1 MTDLFYFRL
10 LTSFLT
16 RFSVKFDL
24 LLLCGDVESNSGPRP
39 NSGQSFSI
47 CQ

>member
-16 RFSVKFDL
+16 RFSEKFDL
-24 LLLCGDVESNSGPRP
+24 LLLCGDVE
-39 NSGQSFSI
+39 
-47 CQ
+47 